1 MHARSFRFDSPHL
14 QGLFAPRKP
23 RTPLLRVL
31 IGLVGL
37 VLLAVFVFFGLFIGA
52 AMLATGLG
60 WRLLHRRA
68 ARRGKSTTTQVVD
81 AEYRVLRKPTL
92 PTPR

>member
-1 MHARSFRFDSPHL
+1 MYARSFRFDSAHL

-37 VLLAVFVFFGLFIGA
+37 LLLAVFVFFGLFIGA
-52 AMLATGLG
+52 AMLVAGLG
-60 WRLLHRRA
+60 WRLLHKRA
-68 ARRGKSTTTQVVD
+68 TRDKASASRVVE